1 MKDSLRQHLR
11 QSCTDEELKRWFDPL
26 VITPC
31 DEERCFTI
39 RFPHRFFAEWFSTT
53 VRDKFEEQLSLF
65 LGPGYTLRYA
75 DNNHDRTAAGAAAIG
90 ASTRTDFPFGH
101 AFTLENYI
109 ANQKNHFPLATA
121 RQVAKARETQ
131 YNPFVICGP
140 SGSGKTHLLK
150 AMANEMSKTVDSNAI
165 FYGTPDDLRVMV
177 GSNSGTLKERFNDH
191 VCLVLDDFHRVQ
203 DLPGVHEALLELFD
217 DFHDSGRQMLFASTQ
232 GVAGMDNLPTSLKS
246 RVEGGLVITLKQH
259 DLDVRTRY
267 VKRLCQSKRLKLTK
281 TQMLTLA
288 QRFED
293 FRFLQGILLKLFA
306 FKELVHKE
314 IQDKDFQSILQ
325 YAEET
330 PASRVDPDKI
340 MHVVADHFQV
350 PVHELA
356 GHKRSQNIVFAR
368 QMGIYLCRSLLGL
381 SYPAL
386 GRLFGGKDHS
396 TAMYAVK
403 KIDERMADDPAVKHL
418 VTQLKK
424 KCS

>member
-26 VITPC
+26 MIMPC
-31 DEERCFTI
+31 DEEKCFVI

-65 LGPGYTLRYA
+65 LGPGYTLRYV
-75 DNNHDRTAAGAAAIG
+75 NGQGRAATNAASIGAA
-90 ASTRTDFPFGH
+90 TRTDFPFGH
-101 AFTLENYI
+101 SFTLENYI
-109 ANQKNHFPLATA
+109 ANQKNYFPLATA
-121 RQVAKARETQ
+121 RQVAKSSDSQ

-140 SGSGKTHLLK
+140 SGTGKTHLLK
-150 AMANEMSKTVDSNAI
+150 AMANEMSKTVDPSGI
-165 FYGTPDDLRVMV
+165 FYGTPDDLRALVV
-177 GSNSGTLKERFNDH
+177 SNHGSLKERFAKH
-191 VCLVLDDFHRVQ
+191 VCLILDDFHRLR
-203 DLPGVHEALLELFD
+203 DIPDVHETLLELFD
-217 DFHDSGRQMLFASTQ
+217 DFYGAKRKMLFASNQ
-232 GVAGMDNLPTSLKS
+232 GVTTMENLPKSLKS
-246 RVEGGLVITLKQH
+246 RVEGGLVVTLKPH

-267 VKRLCQSKRLKLTK
+267 VKRLCQAKRLKLTK

-288 QRFED
+288 QRFDD

-314 IQDKDFQSILQ
+314 IQDQDFQSILQ

-330 PASRVDPDKI
+330 PTNRVDPEKI
-340 MHVVADHFQV
+340 FQVVAEHFQI
-350 PVHELA
+350 PEYELA
-356 GHKRSQNIVFAR
+356 GHKRSQTIVFAR
-368 QMGIYLCRSLLGL
+368 QMGMYLCRSLLGL

-403 KIDERMADDPAVKHL
+403 KMEERMAGDPSVKHL